1 MSRFEVRAPHG
12 GLRTLSAPLLLSV
25 LLSACGGSSTPAP
38 APTEL
43 RISEVA
49 TNYFKDGVAW
59 FEVYNPTAEAIA
71 LSDYTLRSGW
81 IDPVTGKGQN
91 TPMSFELPAASVPAK
106 GYLVVA
112 AGVYDQLANNL
123 QMVYVRKDATVPFWN
138 ASGSV
143 ELLKNGQT
151 ADFVRFG
158 DSPATPTTTGHW
170 NGAAVPALPSGPDE
184 HGKSIVRLAAN
195 GVADTNSAADWT
207 LVNFSTPA
215 GPNDI
220 AAGVVDSDHDGVPDS
235 AKTAGHTYGGLD
247 LYAMGARPGRRDL
260 FIEIDHMDGPDP
272 ALTPRR
278 EALEKMVAA
287 FDRQGIALH
296 LDTGPLYGASFDPQ
310 NFNLGGGNAVPFAKC
325 TELFLSSVDRTDDC
339 LSLYTYKSVNFDV
352 RRKLVFHYAL
362 FASSRNADGSAGS
375 SGVAKVFGN
384 DLIISLGNYNF
395 TPDTPAGLNWMI
407 NVQAGT
413 LMHEFGHNLGLQH
426 GGEDDINNKPN
437 YYSVMNYL
445 HQWFGLSRTPD
456 TINAAERY
464 YMERGWKGRTA
475 PCTIIENSPC
485 GDDFYM
491 DYSDGSSAPL
501 DENQLSEAANIGRG
515 AVDGAYADWDDNGA
529 LTPGLLSIDLNRDG
543 EKTVL
548 TDHNDWANL
557 KLPFARTFYG
567 SISGR
572 PLARQMPQFDPM
584 SERAGQI
591 VSEAPLPEALRAE
604 LLKAA
609 AR

>member
-1 MSRFEVRAPHG
+1 MPRFEVRAPYS
-12 GLRTLSAPLLLSV
+12 GLRTLAATLLLSAM
-25 LLSACGGSSTPAP
+25 LSACGGGGSSTPAP
-38 APTEL
+38 ADL
-43 RISEVA
+43 QISEVA
-49 TNYFKDGVAW
+49 TNYYRDGVAW
-59 FEVYNPTAEAIA
+59 FELYNPTAEAIA
-71 LSDYTLRSGW
+71 LSGYTLRSGS
-81 IDPVTGKGQN
+81 IVPDTGKRE
-91 TPMSFELPAASVPAK
+91 TAPVSFDLPAASVPAK

-112 AGVYDQLANNL
+112 AGVYDQLADNP
-123 QMVYVRKDATVPFWN
+123 QMVYVRKDEMVPFWN
-138 ASGSV
+138 GSGSV
-143 ELLKNGQT
+143 ELLKNDKT
-151 ADFVRFG
+151 VDFVRFG
-158 DSPATPTTTGHW
+158 DSTATPETASHW
-170 NGAAVPALPSGPDE
+170 NGASVPALPSAADE
-184 HGKSIVRLAAN
+184 HGKSIVRLAAK
-195 GVADTNSAADWT
+195 GMADTNSAADWT

-220 AAGVVDSDHDGVPDS
+220 AADVVDSDHDGIPDS
-235 AKTAGHTYGGLD
+235 AKIAGNTYGGLD

-325 TELFLSSVDRTDDC
+325 TELFQSSVDRTDDC
-339 LSLYTYKSVNFDV
+339 LSLYTYKSANFDV

-375 SGVAKVFGN
+375 SGVAKIFGN
-384 DLIISLGNYNF
+384 DLIISLGNYGF
-395 TPDTPAGLNWMI
+395 DPTTPAGLNRLI
-407 NVQAGT
+407 SVQAGT

-426 GGEDDINNKPN
+426 GGNEEVNYKPN

-445 HQWFGLSRTPD
+445 YQFPGLSRTPN

-464 YMERGWKGRTA
+464 YMERGWKGLTT
-475 PCTIIENSPC
+475 PCSLVENSPC

-501 DENQLSEAANIGRG
+501 DESQLSELVNIGRG
-515 AVDGAYADWDDNGA
+515 RVDGAYADWDNNGA
-529 LTPGLLSIDLNRDG
+529 LTPGLLAIDLNGDG
-543 EKTVL
+543 KKTVL
-548 TDHNDWANL
+548 TDYNDWANL

-567 SISGR
+567 STSGR
-572 PLARQMPQFDPM
+572 PLARQTPQFDPM
-584 SERAGQI
+584 SERAQI

-609 AR
+609 AH